1 MKSELTAGC
10 SMTVSSSCSSP
21 VPVERL
27 QRGALGF
34 SSSAASSKC
43 ECECRAD
50 TKKLQSRVGIRCLC
64 EPRLQPTLGNEIRM
78 PSGIQYTEA
87 RCQVLHLPI
96 QEIRICLPIPHY
108 GRLYTYTRVQLQS
121 TIFDLGVSRL
131 GEGVAGKSS
140 SSQIKVQSFS

>member
-1 MKSELTAGC
+1 
-10 SMTVSSSCSSP
+10 MTVSSSCSSP

-43 ECECRAD
+43 ECECRTD

-87 RCQVLHLPI
+87 GCQVLHLPF
-96 QEIRICLPIPHY
+96 QEIHTFCQYCTTLWPIVYIHW
-108 GRLYTYTRVQLQS
+108 VQLQS

>member
-1 MKSELTAGC
+1 
-10 SMTVSSSCSSP
+10 MTVSSSCSSP

-43 ECECRAD
+43 ECECRTD

-87 RCQVLHLPI
+87 GCQVLHLPF
-96 QEIRICLPIPHY
+96 QEIHTFCQYCTTLWPIVYIHLGPAAKY
-108 GRLYTYTRVQLQS
+108 NLRFRCFQVGRGRGREKQQQSNQSAVLQLENG
-121 TIFDLGVSRL
+121 TCR
-131 GEGVAGKSS
+131 
-140 SSQIKVQSFS
+140 